1 VEGFPVHSRRGGC
14 SCRGCSQERMVQDP
28 RKAFGILWS
37 IFFLPP
43 ILTYTFTFVDSRFIL
58 DPIIYKYCI
67 ICTPDSFFFTCQLV
81 LIVVSSFSGGVSLFR
96 EGGVLRIYS
105 CYRSFRTSATFHKYI
120 QILCRLFT
128 LLISPNKH
136 PSFCVRV
143 VS

>member
-1 VEGFPVHSRRGGC
+1 MEGFPVHSRRGGC

-81 LIVVSSFSGGVSLFR
+81 LIVVSSLFR
-96 EGGVLRIYS
+96 GSLSVSRRGSVEDIFLLSLISDFSHLSQIHTNIVQ
-105 CYRSFRTSATFHKYI
+105 TFHSAD
-120 QILCRLFT
+120 F
-128 LLISPNKH
+128 P
-136 PSFCVRV
+136 
-143 VS
+143 